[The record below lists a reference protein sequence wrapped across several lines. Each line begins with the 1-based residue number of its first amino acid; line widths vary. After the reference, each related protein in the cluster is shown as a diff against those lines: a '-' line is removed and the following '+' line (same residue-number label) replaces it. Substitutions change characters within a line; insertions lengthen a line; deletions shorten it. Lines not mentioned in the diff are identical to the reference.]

1 MAVEFD
7 ADPRGHSNIRLYLI
21 GIGSLVVVVLL
32 LVALMAK
39 VNGKFDDVMKATA
52 VLADVGDGL
61 PNNSDVK
68 YRGVLVGSVTG
79 LEPGQAGGM
88 NHVDL
93 ALDPGYARDIPST
106 VTARVVP
113 SNVFAVSSIQ
123 LIDNGAAPPLTEGAT
138 INQDESA
145 STIQLQT
152 AMTKLREII
161 AASAR
166 VGSDDTVGLLAVVAE
181 ATDRHGGEI
190 ADAGAALDRIT
201 KEMDAIVGPGDGPS
215 TLNSLS
221 GAVRGLNESAP
232 ELLDVMHSAV
242 VPMKTLAEK
251 NQGLNALLAGAS
263 TTLATANTALVNNT
277 DTIIGITTKLSPV
290 LGVLADGSPS
300 FTQITSSLAYIS
312 DKWFEEFW
320 PVGAQNGT
328 GKFLFQFTPRRM
340 FTRAD
345 CPRYGALEG
354 PSCQTAPAGDGISVI
369 PSRNGTGGG
378 AQNFM
383 SAPMG
388 GNVGSVGSAQEQDV
402 LGNIIGEE
410 PTAASTLLLGPLARG
425 TEVSVDPGD
434 GGPQS

>member
-1 MAVEFD
+1 MAVMFD
-7 ADPRGHSNIRLYLI
+7 ADPRGHSNVRLYLI
-21 GIGSLVVVVLL
+21 GISALVVVVLL

-68 YRGVLVGSVTG
+68 YRGVLVGTVSG

-93 ALDPGYARDIPST
+93 AFDPAYARDIPQT

-123 LIDNGAAPPLTEGAT
+123 LIDNGAAPPLTEGA
-138 INQDESA
+138 IIEQDESA

-166 VGSDDTVGLLAVVAE
+166 VGTDETVGLLAVVAQ
-181 ATDRHGGEI
+181 ATDRHGAEI
-190 ADAGAALDRIT
+190 SDAGAALDRIT
-201 KEMDAIVGPGDGPS
+201 REMDAVIGTGSGPS
-215 TLNSLS
+215 TLNALS
-221 GAVRGLNESAP
+221 GAVQGLNESAP

-251 NQGLNALLAGAS
+251 NRGLNELLAGAS
-263 TTLATANTALVNNT
+263 TTLATGNTALANNT
-277 DTIIGITTKLSPV
+277 ETIIGITTDLSPV
-290 LGVLADGSPS
+290 LGVLADGGSS
-300 FTQITSSLAYIS
+300 FSQITGSLANIS
-312 DKWFEEFW
+312 DKWFKEFW

-328 GKFLFQFTPRRM
+328 GKFLFQFTPHRM

-354 PSCQTAPAGDGISVI
+354 ASCQTAPVGDGTSVF
-369 PSRNGTGGG
+369 PSRSG

-388 GNVGSVGSAQEQDV
+388 GNVGSVGSAQEQEV
-402 LGNIIGEE
+402 LGKIIGEA
-410 PTAASTLLLGPLARG
+410 PSAASTLLLGPLARG
-425 TEVSVDPGD
+425 TTIDVAAAEGE
-434 GGPQS
+434 PQS

>member
-21 GIGSLVVVVLL
+21 GLGTLIVVAVL

-39 VNGKFDDVMKATA
+39 VNGKFDEVMKATA

-79 LEPGQAGGM
+79 LEPGEAGGM

-93 ALDPGYARDIPST
+93 ALDPAYAHNIPRT

-123 LIDNGAAPPLTEGAT
+123 LIDNGAAPPLSEGAT

-166 VGSDDTVGLLAVVAE
+166 VGTDETVGILAAVAE
-181 ATDRHGGEI
+181 ATDRHGAEI
-190 ADAGAALDRIT
+190 SDAGAALDRIT
-201 KEMDAIVGPGDGPS
+201 KELDAIVGPGGGPS
-215 TLNSLS
+215 TLSSLN
-221 GAVRGLNESAP
+221 GAVQGLNESAP

-251 NQGLNALLAGAS
+251 NRGLNDLLAGAS
-263 TTLATANTALVNNT
+263 TTLTTVNTALVNNT
-277 DTIIGITTKLSPV
+277 DTIIGITWQLSPV
-290 LGVLADGSPS
+290 LGVLADGGSS
-300 FTQITSSLAYIS
+300 FTQITTSLANIS

-320 PVGAQNGT
+320 PVGAKNGA
-328 GKFLFQFTPRRM
+328 GKFLFQFTPHRM

-345 CPRYGALEG
+345 CPRYGELEG
-354 PSCQTAPAGDGISVI
+354 ASCQTAPAGDGISVI
-369 PSRNGTGGG
+369 PSRNG

-402 LGNIIGEE
+402 LGKIIGEE
-410 PTAASTLLLGPLARG
+410 PSAASTLLLGPVARG
-425 TEVSVDPGD
+425 TTVDVAAAD